1 MNFWMDHYRSKLDQV
16 IEKVDVISIND
27 EEARQL
33 TGEYSLIN
41 AAKLIHQLGPKYV
54 IIKKGEHGALLFHH
68 NEIFSAPALP
78 IANVLDPTG
87 AGDSFAG
94 GFAGYLTQTLDFSF
108 NNMKSAVIY
117 GSAMASFTVEKFGTE
132 SLINYSC
139 SSIANRLK
147 AFKELTTFEIE

>member
-1 MNFWMDHYRSKLDQV
+1 MVPANGTPA
-16 IEKVDVISIND
+16 IA
-27 EEARQL
+27 EA
-33 TGEYSLIN
+33 SLVN

-108 NNMKSAVIY
+108 NNMGIFLKSSITLSIKFIACPKSA
-117 GSAMASFTVEKFGTE
+117 A
-132 SLINYSC
+132 L
-139 SSIANRLK
+139 L
-147 AFKELTTFEIE
+147 